1 MMRRYKV
8 SRVFNNAAECVAGWQ
23 YVASDVTD
31 DVWEAWHLCQ
41 GPAVDVTLFHKIYMS
56 VRHQWPCDA
65 GRIELFVTSSNTH
78 YRLPSPLRARWYCR
92 DQQFWLIKL
101 YDL

>member
-31 DVWEAWHLCQ
+31 DVWEA
-41 GPAVDVTLFHKIYMS
+41 
-56 VRHQWPCDA
+56 
-65 GRIELFVTSSNTH
+65 
-78 YRLPSPLRARWYCR
+78 
-92 DQQFWLIKL
+92 
-101 YDL
+101 